1 MEKVQVSGQLSRRD
15 LQALLQRGN
24 MLFVIASDIDLKQAV
39 VKAVQSSVFLFQGG
53 SLNNGHI
60 KGFFKFKADNDAI
73 FGESLDFAEGT
84 LLDVASLR
92 PEWFGAVGNYNA
104 LTHEGHDDTLAIN
117 RAIAVAELL
126 SIKKIEFSSCNYFS
140 SGIKINRGNI
150 WLQGCG
156 AQLREDQWKR
166 GKTDMDIAGVDN
178 NRAGIIYCKRGSSCI
193 VCGEDMADPFY
204 MSDLQLVCDKEA
216 PSNGKT
222 AIGIDFRASVN
233 APAWPVAFERCY
245 FRGFGKAFFMNSTLA
260 YPVDYLKFF
269 ECAFLDN
276 DYCLYAGATS
286 KDYQKQYAM
295 ARQCTWALEFVNN
308 RCHHN
313 GIIIYACIQ
322 KGMCRIEN
330 NNCEG
335 TSGVSG
341 NGVGQYAIDLLA
353 GQRANVIVSHN
364 HFEQNSTQLVSVA
377 STDGVDSKVTVTHN
391 NIDGTR
397 IGFDCCRFE
406 KVVLSTDMN
415 ADIKDCL
422 VESDFL
428 TTRRYLLAG
437 NASAFL
443 AHTGKRPLS
452 VGNGRVVE
460 CTRVDG
466 SPETFVNTPSG
477 RKCMSMYYVHSYS
490 TSTVIAQSVKYDS
503 DHLFLNIEIP
513 YYRMSSNVLF
523 SHIYLR
529 VSYMNGD
536 KVLSASDM
544 NPQYMYSNRNGCYR
558 LRLQACLDKVD
569 RCTAVYVHMAVYADA
584 DNLGMDGILYLGR
597 RALLLTAE
605 RLDLNCNLLE
615 KYDTVISGGK
625 NDMFILSEGDRFVSG
640 RFDITCIEGGCRL
653 PASDFYIDEN
663 DSCVITAAKPIGSQW
678 TDGKVIFRLL
688 ETVKTERPDYTKMKY
703 RIDVP
708 LSMVSNG
715 SKYESKA
722 PLLLG
727 RGSGTKEDLSSD
739 IVKHLCPGSVFFD
752 TGKDASYVLDKSGQ
766 WKKSSRK

>member
-1 MEKVQVSGQLSRRD
+1 MEKVLVRGQLSRHD
-15 LQALLQRGN
+15 LQELLQREN
-24 MLFVIASDIDLKQAV
+24 MLFVIASKVDLKQAV
-39 VKAVQSSVFLFQGG
+39 VDARQSSVFLFQGG
-53 SLNNGHI
+53 ALCNGQI
-60 KGFFKFKADNDAI
+60 KGFFNFKADNDDI
-73 FGESLDFAEGT
+73 FGEGLDFAEGT
-84 LLDVASLR
+84 LMNVRALR
-92 PEWFGAVGNYNA
+92 PEWFGAIGNYNT

-117 RAIAVAELL
+117 RTIAVAERL
-126 SIKKIEFSSCNYFS
+126 SIKKIAFSSVNYFS
-140 SGIKINRGNI
+140 TGIKINRGNI
-150 WLQGCG
+150 WLQGSG

-166 GKTDMDIAGVDN
+166 GKTDLDIAGVDN
-178 NRAGIIYCKRGSSCI
+178 NRAGIIYCRRGSNCI

-204 MSDLQLVCDKEA
+204 MSDLQLVCDRKA
-216 PSNGKT
+216 PSEGNT
-222 AIGIDFRASVN
+222 AIGIDFRSSVN
-233 APAWPVAFERCY
+233 APTWPVTFERCY
-245 FRGFGKAFFMNSTLA
+245 FRAFDKAFYMNSALA
-260 YPVDYLKFF
+260 YPVDYLKFS
-269 ECAFLDN
+269 ECAFLGN

-286 KDYQKQYAM
+286 EDYQKQYPM

-313 GIIIYACIQ
+313 GIIIHACVQ

-341 NGVGQYAIDLLA
+341 NGSGQYAIDLLV
-353 GQRANVIVSHN
+353 GQRANVVVCHN
-364 HFEQNSTQLVSVA
+364 HFEQNRTQLVSVA
-377 STDGVDSKVTVTHN
+377 STDGVDSRVEVTRN

-397 IGFDCCRFE
+397 KGFDSCHFE
-406 KVVLSTDMN
+406 KVILSTDIN
-415 ADIKDCL
+415 AEIKDCV

-452 VGNGRVVE
+452 AGNAPVVE

-466 SPETFVNTPSG
+466 HPEAFVDTPSG
-477 RKCMSMYYVHSYS
+477 RKCMSLYYAHSFS
-490 TSTVIAQSVKYDS
+490 ISTVIAQYVTYDS
-503 DHLFLNIEIP
+503 DHLFLNIEMP
-513 YYRMSSNVLF
+513 YFRKSSNVLF

-544 NPQYMYSNRNGCYR
+544 NPQYMYSNRNGFYR

-584 DNLGMDGILYLGR
+584 DNLGLDGELYLGR

-605 RLDLNCNLLE
+605 RLDLNCNML
-615 KYDTVISGGK
+615 KMHDTVITGAE
-625 NDMFILSEGDRFVSG
+625 NDMFMLSAGDRFVSG
-640 RFDITCIEGGCRL
+640 RFDITCIEGGCCL
-653 PASDFYIDEN
+653 PASVFYLDEEEN
-663 DSCVITAAKPIGSQW
+663 CVITEAKPIGSQW
-678 TDGKVIFRLL
+678 TDGKVTFRLL
-688 ETVKTERPDYTKMKY
+688 DVVKTGSPDYKKMKY

-708 LSMVSNG
+708 LSTIRSG
-715 SKYESKA
+715 SKFESK
-722 PLLLG
+722 PPVLLG
-727 RGSGTKEDLSSD
+727 RGSGTEEDLSAD

-752 TGKDASYVLDKSGQ
+752 RDKDASYVLDKNGQ
-766 WKKSSRK
+766 WKKAPRK